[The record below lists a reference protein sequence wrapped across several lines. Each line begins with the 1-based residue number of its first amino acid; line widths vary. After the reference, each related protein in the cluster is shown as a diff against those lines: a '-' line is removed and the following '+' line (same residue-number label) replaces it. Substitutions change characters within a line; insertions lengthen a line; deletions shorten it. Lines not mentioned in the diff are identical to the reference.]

1 MWILVPNIDV
11 PCFVVRQ
18 LLPRIYAL
26 FRRIIWSSKNC
37 AGVQK
42 LTNYRYA
49 EKEVITDIQ
58 IYRYKT
64 GNLSWSI
71 THTVIIVINWE
82 WFAEVQKKVTVDA
95 SCNNLIQD
103 LHEVCDMW
111 MHFLHKV
118 CDMWMHFL
126 QFANSKNCVSHGQQA
141 WVRFHLL
148 SDIHLVTENSCLA
161 ECFFLPS
168 SDEEIYRLCVNL
180 SPPPY
185 IIHFCEALSN
195 GHAFR
200 LGNILDGQF
209 FLRNW
214 LFCFL
219 SWCFQ
224 HKAAWFHTIFDRYTS
239 KY

>member
-1 MWILVPNIDV
+1 
-11 PCFVVRQ
+11 
-18 LLPRIYAL
+18 
-26 FRRIIWSSKNC
+26 
-37 AGVQK
+37 
-42 LTNYRYA
+42 
-49 EKEVITDIQ
+49 
-58 IYRYKT
+58 
-64 GNLSWSI
+64 
-71 THTVIIVINWE
+71 
-82 WFAEVQKKVTVDA
+82 
-95 SCNNLIQD
+95 
-103 LHEVCDMW
+103 
-111 MHFLHKV
+111 
-118 CDMWMHFL
+118 MHFL

-209 FLRNW
+209 FFEKLAFLFFILMFSTQSCMVSHRLRQANSSIRIQNMKSVSYS
-214 LFCFL
+214 LVTSIGMHCFNL
-219 SWCFQ
+219 
-224 HKAAWFHTIFDRYTS
+224 AAILVLA
-239 KY
+239 KYPSIHL